1 MHDLDI
7 GTFRLIRDGI
17 LSRLPELDNL
27 EFALTYA
34 DSMDYDL
41 AFEYGFIE
49 EMSRRGLTFEDLEE
63 IVTDYYSDTASL

>member
-1 MHDLDI
+1 MQDLDI

-17 LSRLPELDNL
+17 LSRLPELDDL

-34 DSMDYDL
+34 DTMDYEL
-41 AFEYGFIE
+41 TFEYGFIE

-63 IVTDYYSDTASL
+63 IVIDYYATEV